1 MTSTNVDNPADQRT
15 RIQHLCVATDLDFGS
30 MFSLLEGNGFK
41 GNYVNAFVSFEA
53 MLKAR
58 RDMVEIARRAG
69 VRVE

>member
-1 MTSTNVDNPADQRT
+1 MLT
-15 RIQHLCVATDLDFGS
+15 IQPISEREFNIYALPLTWISAPCFRCWKATVS
-30 MFSLLEGNGFK
+30 RAII
-41 GNYVNAFVSFEA
+41 AFVSFEA